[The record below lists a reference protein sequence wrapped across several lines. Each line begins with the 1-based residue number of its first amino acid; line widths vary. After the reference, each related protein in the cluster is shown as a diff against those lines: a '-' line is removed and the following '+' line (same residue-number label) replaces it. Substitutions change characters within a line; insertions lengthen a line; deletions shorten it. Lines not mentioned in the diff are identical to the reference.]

1 MAVTIAGVSTL
12 GVQLSYGIEQTAG
25 QKPTVFKLL
34 PKVNSIY
41 GIGLDTEA
49 IDGSALED
57 GAERS
62 ISGKQSTG
70 GKWGFDFNF
79 TSETKPI
86 YKALL
91 NTSKAALASGM
102 RTWFQISISNL
113 DESFFV
119 VAQPGTKTPFPD
131 VGQNELLVASISCS
145 IDEYEEMDVKIV
157 PRDSSIKSY
166 ITTRSGKYLTTRS
179 GNKIIICIY

>member
-12 GVQLSYGIEQTAG
+12 GVQLSYGTEQTAG
-25 QKPTVFKLL
+25 QKPTAFKLL

-62 ISGKQSTG
+62 ISGRQSTG
-70 GKWGFDFNF
+70 GDWSFDFNL
-79 TSETKPI
+79 TSETKTI
-86 YKALL
+86 YKAMLAA
-91 NTSKAALASGM
+91 SKTGLASNK
-102 RTWFQISISNL
+102 RTWFQIDIPNL

-119 VAQPGTKTPFPD
+119 VAQPGEKVPLPD
-131 VGQNELLVASISCS
+131 VGQNELLVASISCT
-145 IDEYEEMDVKIV
+145 IDEYKEMDTKIE
-157 PRDSSIKSY
+157 PTDSTA
-166 ITTRSGKYLTTRS
+166 TTT
-179 GNKIIICIY
+179 